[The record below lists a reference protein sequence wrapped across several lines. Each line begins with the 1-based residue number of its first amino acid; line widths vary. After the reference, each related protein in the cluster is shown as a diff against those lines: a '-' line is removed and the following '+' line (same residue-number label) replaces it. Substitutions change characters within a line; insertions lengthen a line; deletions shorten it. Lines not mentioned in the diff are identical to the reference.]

1 VGISARRRSKKHAR
15 AMLPAFA
22 ENNSVTIRLFNSAC
36 SRIAQSSV
44 QRARRFL
51 KAMACSVSLTPL
63 SGRWRYPRSVA

>member
-1 VGISARRRSKKHAR
+1 
-15 AMLPAFA
+15 
-22 ENNSVTIRLFNSAC
+22 VTIRLFNSAC